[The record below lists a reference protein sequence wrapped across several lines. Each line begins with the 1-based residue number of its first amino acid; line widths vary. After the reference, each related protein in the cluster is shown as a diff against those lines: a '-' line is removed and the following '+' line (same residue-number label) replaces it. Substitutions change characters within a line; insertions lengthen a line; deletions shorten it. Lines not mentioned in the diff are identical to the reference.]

1 MEIPDEII
9 DECVSIKKCVSN
21 VCPKSSKL
29 CNDKGSVKPQ
39 DLEDFGYTQR
49 CKSFKNI
56 TLNLE
61 SDAGDATKV
70 TKKGRKRSK
79 ARKRVKKYKTRHDR
93 KLSDPHEF
101 SLLPLMR
108 KTPLMLEIP
117 KDRSLKADNLQGNK
131 SADVYPTYQAIIT
144 MNDVE
149 AAI

>member
-29 CNDKGSVKPQ
+29 WNDKGNVKPQ
-39 DLEDFGYTQR
+39 DFVNFGYSQR
-49 CKSFKNI
+49 YKSFKNI

-61 SDAGDATKV
+61 SNAKGATKSP
-70 TKKGRKRSK
+70 KKGRKRSN
-79 ARKRVKKYKTRHDR
+79 ALKRMKKYKTKQDR

-101 SLLPLMR
+101 SLLPLLR
-108 KTPLMLEIP
+108 KTPLLLEIP
-117 KDRSLKADNLQGNK
+117 KDRSLKADNLQLNK
-131 SADVYPTYQAIIT
+131 SAEVYPTYEAIIT